1 MRSKKRAIRS
11 RGGNVFLEF
20 FYLLRAKGLEV
31 SINEWPSLI
40 SALDKGLA
48 GSSLTGFY
56 YLCRSIIIKT
66 EADYDKFDAVF
77 AEYFQ
82 GVETPED
89 LPEEFWKWLSD
100 GELERDINDKGNGDD
115 FFRELDEL
123 LQMFH
128 ERIEEQKEKHHGGNY
143 WIGTGGTS
151 PMGRG
156 GYNKQGIRVGGRS
169 RHKSAVQ
176 IAGERNFRDFRQDN
190 ILDIRQFQMAFRK
203 LRQYSSRVE
212 GERTELDIDQTIDKT
227 CENAGLLE
235 IVYDKPRKNTVK
247 VLLLID
253 SDGSMLPYSR
263 LCNQLFQALRKSN
276 HFKDLKVY
284 YFHNC
289 IYDNLYN
296 TPLCKRGDWIET
308 NWVLS
313 NLDSEYKVIFVGDAA
328 MAPSE
333 LYRRGGNSVIGL
345 WNDELGIE
353 WLKKFK
359 RRYKKQIWLNPIHES
374 EWDWAYGAQTIQAI
388 GEVFPMFELSL
399 DGLER
404 GIKKLLVK

>member
-1 MRSKKRAIRS
+1 M
-11 RGGNVFLEF
+11 FLEF

-31 SINEWPSLI
+31 SINEWMALI
-40 SALDKGLA
+40 EALDKGLC

-56 YLCRSIIIKT
+56 HLCRSVLVKS
-66 EADYDKFDAVF
+66 ESDYDKFDAVF
-77 AEYFQ
+77 AEYFKNVQ
-82 GVETPED
+82 TPED
-89 LPEEFWKWLSD
+89 LPEEFWKWLS
-100 GELERDINDKGNGDD
+100 ENQRERDINDKGDAED
-115 FFRELDEL
+115 IQRELDEL
-123 LQMFH
+123 LQMFY
-128 ERIEEQKEKHHGGNY
+128 ERIQEQKEKHDGGNY

-151 PMGRG
+151 TMGHG
-156 GYNKQGIRVGGRS
+156 GYNSQGIRVGGKG

-176 IAGERNFRDFRQDN
+176 VAGERNFRDFRQDN

-203 LRQYSSRVE
+203 LRQYSSRVD
-212 GERTELDIDQTIDKT
+212 GAKTELDIDQTIDKT
-227 CENAGLLE
+227 CDNAGLLSL
-235 IVYDKPRKNTVK
+235 VYDKPRKNTVK
-247 VLLLID
+247 LLLLID

-263 LCNQLFQALRKSN
+263 LCNRLFQAVSKSS

-296 TPLCKRGDWIET
+296 TPLCKRGDWIDT
-308 NWVLS
+308 SWVLS

-333 LYRRGGNSVIGL
+333 LYRKGGNSVIGL
-345 WNDELGIE
+345 WNKELGID
-353 WLKKFK
+353 WLKKFD
-359 RRYKKQIWLNPIHES
+359 RRYKNKIWLNPIKEV
-374 EWDWAYGAQTIQAI
+374 EWEWAYGAQTIQAV

-399 DGLER
+399 DGLEK